1 MKILTY
7 FIGKGLYG
15 LLLDQIIEVTEKNI
29 NYTKVPKSPGS
40 IFGLLNLRGE
50 IITLLDLNEI
60 LYNTPINS
68 LGDDKNF
75 RIIRIKKNKENL
87 GIIINEISEIY
98 NINQSDLRNVPP
110 DIKNSQAE
118 YISNVIYI
126 DEKLV
131 FLININ
137 KLEG

>member
-7 FIGKGLYG
+7 FIGNGLYG
-15 LLLDQIIEVTEKNI
+15 LLLDQIIEVTENNI
-29 NYTKVPKSPGS
+29 NYTKVPKSPTS

-50 IITLLDLNEI
+50 IITLLDLNQI

-68 LGDDKNF
+68 LSDDKNF
-75 RIIRIKKNKENL
+75 RVIRIKKNNENL

-98 NINQSDLRNVPP
+98 NVNQNDLRTVPP
-110 DIKNSQAE
+110 DIKNSQTE

-126 DEKLV
+126 NEKLV